1 MRGGWGFPR
10 PAPASSRGG
19 TSGSFEAFMIRIAEL
34 DRLQQLDREIDAAEE
49 ELASIRAALSGDGAL
64 ADLRARIVELEGQL
78 DAAQR
83 ALRDAEDTAADT
95 RAKLERI
102 EQKLYGGTVQAM
114 RELQDLQLDAEA
126 LRRQLREHDDR
137 VLAAMSAVEEV
148 ETALAAS
155 REAQHADLEQ
165 QAEQLEAR
173 IAALRARRVELARG
187 IDAPALS
194 LYDQLR
200 ARWRGQAVARV
211 ERGVCLGC
219 RMTLPT
225 TLFNRARSGATLV
238 QCSNCGRILY
248 VA

>member
-1 MRGGWGFPR
+1 
-10 PAPASSRGG
+10 
-19 TSGSFEAFMIRIAEL
+19 MIRIAEL

-155 REAQHADLEQ
+155 REALRDETARREAQHADLEQ

-187 IDAPALS
+187 IDTPALS